1 MTYIV
6 NDKCIKCKLMDCVE
20 VCPVDCFYEGPDML
34 VINPDE
40 CIDCALCEP
49 ECPVE
54 AIWSDD
60 ELPPEQI
67 PFIELNEKG
76 AEVYADKNI
85 VDQQEPMAHKSPY
98 STLEAIEVVQIECDK

>member
-1 MTYIV
+1 MVFKGKKYKG
-6 NDKCIKCKLMDCVE
+6 N
-20 VCPVDCFYEGPDML
+20 
-34 VINPDE
+34 
-40 CIDCALCEP
+40 EP
-49 ECPVE
+49 
-54 AIWSDD
+54 I
-60 ELPPEQI
+60 I